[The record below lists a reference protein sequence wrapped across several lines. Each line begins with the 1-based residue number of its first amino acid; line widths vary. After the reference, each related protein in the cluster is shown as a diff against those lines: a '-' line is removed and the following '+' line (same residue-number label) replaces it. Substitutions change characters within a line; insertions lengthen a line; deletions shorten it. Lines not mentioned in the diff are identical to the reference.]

1 MTRLEALHVTSSP
14 QTQRGAVTCLRG
26 FRPWRLAARP
36 CAAFRARSG
45 GYAARPSP
53 GPGRTV
59 GAPERAGQGAP
70 RPRTAAGA
78 RAPLGPNMGFR
89 PAIFG
94 NLRHAGVFIKA
105 GILREDL
112 TAPSSGC
119 SLATAENKQLMLFTS
134 SDDAAASP
142 APVTLR

>member
-1 MTRLEALHVTSSP
+1 MTRLDALHVTSSP
-14 QTQRGAVTCLRG
+14 QTQRGAVTCLRVSG
-26 FRPWRLAARP
+26 HGVWPR
-36 CAAFRARSG
+36 AAFRARSG

-59 GAPERAGQGAP
+59 FAPESAGQGAP
-70 RPRTAAGA
+70 GPRTAAGA
-78 RAPLGPNMGFR
+78 RAPFGPNMGFR

-119 SLATAENKQLMLFTS
+119 ALATARNKQLMLFTS